1 MTDDVRGWLTF
12 DCYGTLIDWRTG
24 MSRALS
30 ALDDSRVEELLSGYH
45 RYEPGLQLVRPMLPY
60 REVLRIGLAAA
71 AQGIG
76 RRLSD
81 TEERVLAETM
91 PTWPP
96 FPETA
101 ATLQRLRQE
110 GWRLGVL
117 SNVDNDIIAQTLP
130 LLGAPIDVVV
140 TAEDVGSYK
149 PALAHFEEFRRI
161 ADPAEGRWV
170 HVACSWTHDVV
181 PVEQL
186 GTPAV
191 FVNREGEEYDP
202 GRVLAVTT
210 DLVDLP
216 GILEAHLPR

>member
-1 MTDDVRGWLTF
+1 LTF

-30 ALDDSRVEELLSGYH
+30 TLDDARVEELLAGYH
-45 RYEPGLQLVRPMLPY
+45 RYEPGLQLVRPMLSY
-60 REVLRIGLAAA
+60 REVLRIGLVAAA
-71 AQGIG
+71 RGIG
-76 RRLSD
+76 RRLSEP
-81 TEERVLAETM
+81 EERVLADTM

-101 ATLQRLRQE
+101 ATLERLRQD

-117 SNVDNDIIAQTLP
+117 SNVDNDVIADTLP

-149 PALAHFEEFRRI
+149 PGLAHFEEFRRI
-161 ADPAEGRWV
+161 ADPAQGRWV
-170 HVACSWTHDVV
+170 HVACSWLHDVV
-181 PVEQL
+181 PAQL
-186 GTPAV
+186 LGIPAV
-191 FVNREGEEYDP
+191 FVNREGEEHDA
-202 GRVLAVTT
+202 GRVIAATP